1 VDNDSSNIISL
12 SQFQRPKPRSI
23 ADALADYSK
32 HLTDFRSMSPRTV
45 EVYLYEAAR
54 FVKFVMSGRL
64 TADDLVDARAILKE
78 GNGGALLKTK
88 ETFIVKVSIND
99 VKAYISKLKERN
111 TAPATLHKIVAALKA
126 FLHYAFRQ
134 GLTNGDISKDMEEEI
149 RLPKIGNQPVK
160 VLSREEVEK
169 LFGLPDLRTLKG
181 RRDMVILK
189 LGFVQALRREEMAT
203 LTLQDVYSKLDKPF
217 ILIHGKGGKVVEA
230 PLRED
235 VYTVIESYLRYRP
248 KIDSLQL
255 LVTAK
260 KPYNPMSPKTIWKLM
275 ETLGRKV
282 GVKAD
287 VHSMRRAAL
296 SFTALESLG
305 LKGEAGSVLLTQRL
319 ARHEHASTSFRYI
332 KDASQ
337 AIDPAVLHNPL
348 GRDGK
353 RKEDKPDAIHP
364 DDTE

>member
-1 VDNDSSNIISL
+1 MDNDGNIISL
-12 SQFQRPKPRSI
+12 SQYQRAKPRSI
-23 ADALADYSK
+23 ADALEAYAK

-45 EVYLYEAAR
+45 EVYIYEASR
-54 FVKFVMSGRL
+54 FLKFVMSGRL

-78 GNGGALLKTK
+78 GNGDALLKTK
-88 ETFIVKVSIND
+88 ETFIVKVSISD
-99 VKAYISKLKERN
+99 VKGYISLLKERG
-111 TAPATLHKIVAALKA
+111 TAAATLHKIFASLKS

-134 GLTNGDISKDMEEEI
+134 GLTDGDISKDMEEEI
-149 RLPKIGNQPVK
+149 RLPKIGHQPVK

-181 RRDMVILK
+181 RRDMVILR
-189 LGFVQALRREEMAT
+189 LGLIQGLRRFEMGA
-203 LTLQDVYSKLDKPF
+203 LTVDDVLIKLDRPH
-217 ILIHGKGGKVVEA
+217 IRIHGKGAKVVEV
-230 PLRED
+230 PLRDD
-235 VYTVIESYLRYRP
+235 VYAAIESYLRYRP
-248 KIDSLQL
+248 KIDSPQL

-275 ETLGRKV
+275 ETLGKRI
-282 GVKAD
+282 GIRAD
-287 VHSMRRAAL
+287 VHSLRRAAL

-305 LKGEAGSVLLTQRL
+305 SKGEAGSVLLTQSL
-319 ARHEHASTSFRYI
+319 ARHEHASTTFRYI

-337 AIDPAVLHNPL
+337 AKDPAVLHNPL

-364 DDTE
+364 DDTD